1 MFGQYI
7 KVMSTD
13 TGTMFGYT
21 IPVEGLLSNDDRR
34 IYRSYYCET
43 CHHLREE
50 YGYIPT
56 LTVNYE
62 MTFAN
67 LFFNSIL
74 DEGKLIDNKPGG
86 FLCIFRHSA
95 SDDELMHKL
104 TAYTILVAKNS
115 LVDDVADNNN
125 DLKGKLGLLALNPAI
140 RNACKEFPEYDR
152 VIMEGYE
159 ELRRIEGTGEKDPF
173 IMGKY
178 SAQSML
184 DVFDIMLG
192 NRIDDDIRELFRG
205 FGIWA
210 YIMDAIEDLD
220 EDHKEG
226 QYNPF
231 LVDNDSFHD
240 KKQFIRDNI
249 FMIGEIMGKA
259 IKDIQDSYAVV
270 RPRLRFNHNIIDNI
284 INVGLSASAHRI
296 IRGDKMD
303 FSLKNMLNGRMNR
316 GLPPSSI

>member
-1 MFGQYI
+1 
-7 KVMSTD
+7 
-13 TGTMFGYT
+13 MFGYT
-21 IPVEGLLSNDDRR
+21 IPIESLLSPDDRR

-50 YGYIPT
+50 YGLIPT

-67 LFFNSIL
+67 MFFNSIFE
-74 DEGKLIDNKPGG
+74 EGKLIDNKPGG
-86 FLCIFRHSA
+86 LFCIFRHSA

-140 RNACKEFPEYDR
+140 RNACEEFPEYDR
-152 VIMEGYE
+152 LIMEGYE
-159 ELRRIEGTGEKDPF
+159 DLRKLEQSKEKDPF
-173 IMGKY
+173 VAGRY
-178 SAQSML
+178 SAQSMI
-184 DVFDIMLG
+184 DVFDVMLG
-192 NRIDDDIRELFRG
+192 DRIDDDIRELFRG
-205 FGIWA
+205 FGIWV

-220 EDHKEG
+220 DDHKEG

-231 LVDNDSFHD
+231 LVDNDGFQD

-249 FMIGEIMGKA
+249 FTIGEIVGRA
-259 IKDIQDSYAVV
+259 IKDIQDSYALV
-270 RPRLRFNHNIIDNI
+270 RPRLRFNQNIIDNI
-284 INVGLSASAHRI
+284 INIGLSTSAHRI

-303 FSLKNMLNGRMNR
+303 LSLKNMLNGRMNR
-316 GLPPSSI
+316 GMPPSSI

>member
-1 MFGQYI
+1 
-7 KVMSTD
+7 MSVD

-21 IPVEGLLSNDDRR
+21 IPIESLLSTDDRR

-50 YGYIPT
+50 YGFIPT

-74 DEGKLIDNKPGG
+74 DDGRLIDNKPGG
-86 FLCIFRHSA
+86 LFCILRHSA
-95 SDDELMHKL
+95 SDDELMHRL

-115 LVDDVADNNN
+115 LVDDVADDNN

-140 RNACKEFPEYDR
+140 RRACKEFPEYDR
-152 VIMEGYE
+152 LIMDGYE
-159 ELRRIEGTGEKDPF
+159 ELRKLEGSREKDPF
-173 IMGKY
+173 VAGRY
-178 SAQSML
+178 SAQSMM
-184 DVFDIMLG
+184 DVFDVMLG
-192 NRIDDDIRELFRG
+192 DRIDDDIKEMFRG
-205 FGIWA
+205 FGIWV

-220 EDHKEG
+220 DDHKEG

-231 LVDNDSFHD
+231 LIDNDTFHD

-249 FMIGEIMGKA
+249 FMIGEVVGKA
-259 IKDIQDSYAVV
+259 IKDIQDSYAKV
-270 RPRLRFNHNIIDNI
+270 RPRLRFNQNIIDNI
-284 INVGLSASAHRI
+284 INLGLSASAHRV
-296 IRGDKMD
+296 IRGDRMD
-303 FSLKNMLNGRMNR
+303 LSLRNMLNGRMNR
-316 GLPPSSI
+316 GMPPSSI